1 MQYSKFVNTKAGQRG
16 NAKKEPLQF
25 PIFER
30 SKNHNQF
37 QKPPQ
42 AELERLTQEQAKTV
56 ELPKPIIEKP
66 IAEAPVEAAP
76 PPVAQP
82 ESKDAKIHGSID
94 FQYMQKMED
103 LTKADEDWLAFFL
116 GKKEPIVYSESTE
129 IATIAPA
136 SFAESAEQAAPII
149 PPAPAAQIID
159 EVLHDEGS
167 TPDCLNNI
175 FDEMISDDCLF
186 SRNAR
191 I

>member
-16 NAKKEPLQF
+16 NAKKDSIQF

-56 ELPKPIIEKP
+56 ELPKPILEKP
-66 IAEAPVEAAP
+66 LAEAPLEAPAP
-76 PPVAQP
+76 EPPQL
-82 ESKDAKIHGSID
+82 ESKEAKIHGSID
-94 FQYMQKMED
+94 FHHMQKMED

-116 GKKEPIVYSESTE
+116 GKKEPIVYSDSTE
-129 IATIAPA
+129 IARIPPA
-136 SFAESAEQAAPII
+136 SFADSEQVAPII
-149 PPAPAAQIID
+149 PPAPATQIID
-159 EVLHDEGS
+159 EVLLNDETKS
-167 TPDCLNNI
+167 ECLNNI
-175 FDEMISDDCLF
+175 FEEMISDDCLF
-186 SRNAR
+186 SQNPR